1 MFSQYLEEFE
11 VEEVSVETFI
21 ERLTKRS
28 QADFDINYINGN
40 TEILCEFF
48 IQTINDL
55 KILKERTE
63 RKCVTLEEAFQNE
76 KNGHRQ
82 QLESLEDRQHAAIEL
97 FRQLDEKINLVA
109 GKIIHLGEQLD
120 NINIPRRRVSEAQTL
135 LGYIIEFL
143 AAGTLS
149 LNTIAIFNDATRL
162 FEAADAIQKL
172 YLIAQDLPEEKF
184 STLKKNIDL
193 MYDKI
198 EKDLIERFASA
209 HHAGNIEEMKK
220 IANVLSNFKGYS
232 QCVDV
237 YIEQSQD
244 VNYSGKDIFDSV
256 LPLCQRNYAIIEQVF
271 SNPNQVMSKFI
282 LNIYQL
288 KINQYAHTRL
298 DDRRDERK
306 YLKTLYELYVR
317 TLKLS
322 ADIGK
327 IKMNL
332 EDDLL
337 NKLSQNIF
345 AKYLRDIHEIEIRTL
360 DNFFQNELRK
370 FYEAKKHNKR
380 PTERFSELKRD
391 MQALISTK
399 ANINISQID
408 DFGGET
414 FLSEE
419 LAIAML
425 QEYSQA
431 FERCKLFSDEQQFSK
446 NVLEM
451 TDVLLHY
458 LLHDHICYALD
469 IGLQAIP
476 FAESKTP
483 PVIYFFDVVH
493 KANTIVHLLESTF
506 NANIA
511 PYMLSNAT
519 LLECT
524 NKKRNFLETINN
536 KINNGLD
543 RALGVI
549 IGWVKFTL
557 QNEQKK
563 SDFKPETDTF
573 DTIASTAC
581 RAVVPYIETS
591 IGLMKKSIDG
601 ENLTTILGEFGFR
614 LHRCLFDHLTQ
625 FQYNTVGAMCAICDI
640 NEYRKCVRAL
650 NNPLVTQLFDILHA
664 LCNLLLVK
672 PENLLEVCCGDALNC
687 LEKSVVMNFIQL
699 RSDYKTIKLSNTLKG
714 I

>member
-1 MFSQYLEEFE
+1 M
-11 VEEVSVETFI
+11 
-21 ERLTKRS
+21 
-28 QADFDINYINGN
+28 
-40 TEILCEFF
+40 
-48 IQTINDL
+48 
-55 KILKERTE
+55 
-63 RKCVTLEEAFQNE
+63 
-76 KNGHRQ
+76 
-82 QLESLEDRQHAAIEL
+82 
-97 FRQLDEKINLVA
+97 VA
-109 GKIIHLGEQLD
+109 GKIIHLGEQLE
-120 NINIPRRRVSEAQTL
+120 NVNVPRRRISEAQTL
-135 LGYIIEFL
+135 LSYTIELL
-143 AAGTLS
+143 AAGALS
-149 LNTIAIFNDATRL
+149 LKTVDVFNDNSRL

-184 STLKKNIDL
+184 STLKKNIDTL
-193 MYDKI
+193 YDQVEKNLI
-198 EKDLIERFASA
+198 EKFASE
-209 HHAGNIEEMKK
+209 HHAGDIQEMKR

-244 VNYSGKDIFDSV
+244 VPFSGKDIFESI
-256 LPLCQRNYAIIEQVF
+256 LPLCQKNYEIIEKVF

-288 KINQYAHTRL
+288 KINQYVQTRL

-306 YLKTLYELYVR
+306 YLKTLYEIYVR

-322 ADIGK
+322 ADLGK
-327 IKMNL
+327 IKMSL

-337 NKLSQNIF
+337 NKLTHNIF
-345 AKYLRDIHEIEIRTL
+345 TKYLRDYIEIEMRHL
-360 DNFFQNELRK
+360 DAMFSNELRK
-370 FYEAKKHNKR
+370 FYENKKHNKR
-380 PTERFSELKRD
+380 QTERFSELKRD

-419 LAIAML
+419 LAITL
-425 QEYSQA
+425 LHEYSAA
-431 FERCKLFSDEQQFSK
+431 FERCRLFSKQQDFSSNIL
-446 NVLEM
+446 NV
-451 TDVLLHY
+451 TDILFHY
-458 LLHDHICYALD
+458 LLHDYCCYALD

-476 FAESKTP
+476 FAESKVHPT
-483 PVIYFFDVVH
+483 IYFFDVVH
-493 KANTIVHLLESTF
+493 KCNNIVHLLESTF
-506 NANIA
+506 NSNII
-511 PYMLSNAT
+511 PYLTNNTT
-519 LLECT
+519 LIDCT

-563 SDFKPETDTF
+563 SDFKPETDNF
-573 DTIASTAC
+573 DTVASVAC
-581 RAVVPYIETS
+581 LAVVPYTDTS
-591 IGLMKKSIDG
+591 IVRIKKCLDG
-601 ENLTTILGEFGFR
+601 ENLTTVLAELGFR
-614 LHRCLFDHLTQ
+614 LHRVILDHLTQ

-650 NNPLVTQLFDILHA
+650 NNSLVTQLFDILHA

-687 LEKSVVMNFIQL
+687 LEKSVVLNFIQL